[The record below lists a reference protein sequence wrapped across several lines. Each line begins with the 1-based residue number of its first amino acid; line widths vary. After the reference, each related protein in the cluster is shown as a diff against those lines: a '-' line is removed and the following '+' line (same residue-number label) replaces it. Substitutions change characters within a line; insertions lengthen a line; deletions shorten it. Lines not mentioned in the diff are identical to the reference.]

1 MASRSVV
8 FKADALNELLHSPTG
23 TVGQHMQSLARRTT
37 IEAQSVAAEK
47 LQRSDRPGP
56 HYADSFKSET
66 VGSPEGPRMRVW
78 NTVKHAVW
86 IEAGTRPHIIR
97 AKNARALRFEI
108 GGRVVFAKQVQ
119 HPGTR
124 PYPFAGPGMQQAE
137 RTLVRELEKIPI
149 ALQRVWGA
157 AA

>member
-97 AKNARALRFEI
+97 PRKV
-108 GGRVVFAKQVQ
+108 GGVLVFTTRGGDTVFAREVH

-124 PYPFAGPGMQQAE
+124 AY
-137 RTLVRELEKIPI
+137 RILET
-149 ALQRVWGA
+149 ALRRVIGRDR
-157 AA
+157 